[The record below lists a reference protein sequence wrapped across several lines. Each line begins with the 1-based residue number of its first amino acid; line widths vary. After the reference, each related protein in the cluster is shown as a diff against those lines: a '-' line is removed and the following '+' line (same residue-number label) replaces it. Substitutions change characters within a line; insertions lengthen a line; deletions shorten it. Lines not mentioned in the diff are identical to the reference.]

1 VEIAKLA
8 IKKMFSEQFFDL
20 LLNFG
25 DDWKVDDVKVDFNLE
40 EVDIFV
46 SYIGDKAEC
55 PVSMEL
61 CGIYDHRKTRRWRH
75 LDTMQFKTFVNC
87 KVPRVKSSK
96 GVNTIKVPWAD
107 NYERHTYLFER
118 LTIDLL
124 KATKNQTQ
132 TAHLLRCGFN
142 VVNRV
147 IHLSVERGME
157 RRPKDV
163 AFTNLSLDE
172 KAFKKGHQYVTV
184 LSSPLAGCVIDIA
197 EGRDKQT
204 TKALLEQV
212 IKPEYRDSVKTV
224 SVDMW
229 KAYLNSVE
237 DILPNASVVHDRFH
251 LIKYLNDAIDKVRR
265 REVKQHEELKNSRFV
280 LLKNQA
286 NLTDKQQIVFE
297 HIQAANYQVSKAWR
311 VREDFK
317 DIFGSPTMTE
327 ALTLFVKWG
336 ASVLNTNIKEV
347 IKVAKMFN
355 NHIKGVCNALTQSFS
370 NAMAERLNGKIQEIK
385 TVGRGYRTFKNFR
398 SAILFFHGGLNL
410 YPHN

>member
-1 VEIAKLA
+1 
-8 IKKMFSEQFFDL
+8 MFSEQFFDL

-25 DDWKVDDVKVDFNLE
+25 DDWKVDDVKVNFKTE

-46 SYIGDKAEC
+46 SFLGLKAEC
-55 PVSMEL
+55 PDSMEL
-61 CGIYDHRKTRRWRH
+61 CSIYDHRNSRRWRH
-75 LDTMQFKTFVNC
+75 LDTMQFKTFINC
-87 KVPRVKSSK
+87 KIPRVKSSK
-96 GVNTIKVPWAD
+96 GVKTILVPWAD

-118 LTIDLL
+118 LAIDLL

-132 TAHLLRCGFN
+132 TSNLLRCGFN
-142 VVNRV
+142 VINRI
-147 IHLSVERGME
+147 IHLSVKRGMK

-172 KAFKKGHQYVTV
+172 KSFRKGHNYVTV
-184 LSSPLAGCVIDIA
+184 LSSPLTGCVIDIA
-197 EGRDKQT
+197 EGRDIKA
-204 TKALLEQV
+204 TKGLLEQV
-212 IKPEYRDSVKTV
+212 IKPEHRNSVETV

-237 DILPNASVVHDRFH
+237 TILPKANIVHDRFH

-280 LLKNQA
+280 LLKKQE
-286 NLTDKQQIVFE
+286 NLTDKQQILFE
-297 HIQAANYQVSKAWR
+297 HIQATNYQVSKAWR

-317 DIFGSPTMTE
+317 DIFGSQSLE
-327 ALTLFVKWG
+327 SAFNLFIKWG
-336 ASVLNTNIKEV
+336 ASVLRTNIKEI

-355 NHIKGVCNALTQSFS
+355 NHIKGVINALTNSFS
-370 NAMAERLNGKIQEIK
+370 NAMAERLNGKIQEVK

-410 YPHN
+410 YPYK

>member
-1 VEIAKLA
+1 
-8 IKKMFSEQFFDL
+8 
-20 LLNFG
+20 
-25 DDWKVDDVKVDFNLE
+25 
-40 EVDIFV
+40 
-46 SYIGDKAEC
+46 
-55 PVSMEL
+55 MEL
-61 CGIYDHRKTRRWRH
+61 CSIYDHRPLRRWRH

-87 KVPRVKSSK
+87 EVPRIKSSK
-96 GVNTIKVPWAD
+96 GVKTIKVPWAD

-118 LTIDLL
+118 LVIDLL

-132 TAHLLRCGFN
+132 TANLLRCGFN
-142 VVNRV
+142 VVNRI
-147 IHLSVERGME
+147 IHHAVERGME
-157 RRPKDV
+157 RRPKD
-163 AFTNLSLDE
+163 ATFTNLSLDE
-172 KAFKKGHQYVTV
+172 KSFRKGHSYVTV

-197 EGRDKQT
+197 EGRDMQA
-204 TKALLEQV
+204 TKTLLKSV
-212 IKPEYRDSVKTV
+212 IKPENRDSVETV

-237 DILPNASVVHDRFH
+237 TILPNANVVHDRFH

-265 REVKQHEELKNSRFV
+265 REVKQHEELKHSRFV

-286 NLTDKQQIVFE
+286 NLTDKQQIVFD

-317 DIFGSPTMTE
+317 DIFGSQTITE
-327 ALTLFVKWG
+327 AITLFIKWG

-355 NHIKGVCNALTQSFS
+355 KHIKGVCNALTQSFS

-385 TVGRGYRTFKNFR
+385 TVARGYRTFKNFR

-410 YPHN
+410 YTHK

>member
-1 VEIAKLA
+1 
-8 IKKMFSEQFFDL
+8 MFSEQFFDL

-25 DDWKVDDVKVDFNLE
+25 DDWKVDDVKVNFKLE
-40 EVDIFV
+40 EVDIYV
-46 SYIGDKAEC
+46 SYISDNAEC
-55 PVSMEL
+55 PDSMEL
-61 CGIYDHRKTRRWRH
+61 CSIYDHRNIRRWRH
-75 LDTMQFKTFVNC
+75 LDTMQFKTFINC

-96 GVNTIKVPWAD
+96 GVKTIKVPWAD

-118 LTIDLL
+118 LAIDLL

-132 TAHLLRCGFN
+132 TMKLLRCGFN
-142 VVNRV
+142 VVNRI
-147 IHLSVERGME
+147 IHHSVERGME
-157 RRPKDV
+157 RRPKDI
-163 AFTNLSLDE
+163 AFTNLSIDE
-172 KAFKKGHQYVTV
+172 KSFRKGHSYVTV

-197 EGRDKQT
+197 EGRDGKT
-204 TKALLEQV
+204 TKKLLEQV
-212 IKPEYRDSVKTV
+212 IHPKHRDAVETV

-237 DILPNASVVHDRFH
+237 DILPKANIVHDRFH
-251 LIKYLNDAIDKVRR
+251 LIKYLNEAIDKVRR
-265 REVKQHEELKNSRFV
+265 REVKQHEELKNSRFA

-286 NLTDKQQIVFE
+286 NLTDKQRIIFE

-317 DIFGSPTMTE
+317 DIFDSSTTE
-327 ALTLFVKWG
+327 NAFGLFIKWG
-336 ASVLNTNIKEV
+336 ASVLNTNIKEL

-355 NHIKGVCNALTQSFS
+355 AHIKGVINALTSSFS

-410 YPHN
+410 YPHK